1 MVLTRGKKTRSLPF
15 SFFTFVVF
23 VQIKLVQDNVLNET
37 HDAQFESHS
46 FYFGSLLEQGY
57 KHISF
62 LIVSRNVLFELD
74 RLNTQSAL
82 IRTLLTTTP
91 SYEPN

>member
-1 MVLTRGKKTRSLPF
+1 M
-15 SFFTFVVF
+15 F

-46 FYFGSLLEQGY
+46 FYFGSLLERGY

-82 IRTLLTTTP
+82 IRTLLTTTTS